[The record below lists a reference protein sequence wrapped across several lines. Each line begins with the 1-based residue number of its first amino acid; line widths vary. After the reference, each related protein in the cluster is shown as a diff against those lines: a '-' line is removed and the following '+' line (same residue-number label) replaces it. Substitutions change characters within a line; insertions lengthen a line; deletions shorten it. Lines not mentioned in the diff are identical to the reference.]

1 MVFELEK
8 ERAKW
13 AIEREQLCSIASEH
27 IETIEN
33 LERQKE
39 SLMKD
44 NEKLKTNKKSSFV
57 LKT

>member
-1 MVFELEK
+1 MVFEIEK

-13 AIEREQLCSIASEH
+13 AIEREQLCSIAAEH

-39 SLMKD
+39 SLIKD
-44 NEKLKTNKKSSFV
+44 NEKLKTKKSSFV